1 MFENI
6 ETHQNPIVFVWLG
19 NRGDLGFQ
27 NVMVSMNVFFLE
39 NTGDWGCMPIF
50 KHSGRIS

>member
-1 MFENI
+1 MLNLRIFLQKMFENI

-27 NVMVSMNVFFLE
+27 NVMVSMNVFFPRE
-39 NTGDWGCMPIF
+39 Y
-50 KHSGRIS
+50 R